1 MDREEYREKLDQLT
15 DAVSDRDYTRAL
27 NIADEIDWRR
37 VKSLNT
43 LNMVADIYEMNREY
57 ESEKKI
63 LLLAYEK
70 ASIGRSILYRLV
82 EVCLKLNQ
90 IGEAEKYFKEYSKTA
105 KNDSSRCVLQYK
117 LYKATKAP
125 LEAQIDVLE
134 EYRDKEYTERWAYEL
149 ATLYAKAGDKKR
161 CVDTCDDLILW
172 FGDGKYVLKAMRL
185 KMRYAQLTPSQE
197 KSYRRMMDMGGYD
210 SAPREIDRVEADAED
225 RAGAR
230 LYHEAGLT
238 SSGREKTAPHVVAS
252 AGQRPDEEKT
262 SAQVKTP
269 VQGRTPVQDKKYGN
283 RAADAGNTADMTAE
297 DTDEDTAE
305 NSSAADDFSDDVD
318 RQPDSSDTD
327 TTEVSTDSIS
337 AGNEHAAAKSSGGFR
352 NRVVR
357 TISDIIGAGSDDRDD
372 MFGDIDAEYRSVDD
386 EEPEEQTETEG
397 TEQGLHLRQLK
408 DDLHDHTKTPDTE
421 AEDSDGGE
429 TDADRT
435 KVFRRNSV
443 QVQRDGSLDL
453 SAFLSDS
460 AKEMASDISKD
471 EVDEEPL
478 PSADSSAE
486 TGATVSNADAAAASG
501 DEADAG
507 VASAADETE
516 EADAAAASADEA
528 DAGVASAA
536 DEMAKADAAAASAD
550 DASEADETAEA
561 DGTAAL
567 AADDT
572 AEADTAATSADDASE
587 ADETAE
593 PENATEMTDMRETGE
608 AADMTE
614 TNADTAVKADGAVEI
629 SADSSAAG
637 NGPVVAKSAAD
648 ALQGLKEGVEAE
660 KAQAEKEEAVR
671 AAASDDDTDMKVV
684 PDKPKKKPHYIEE
697 LEVPDPEPSPEEKKH
712 HTHTISLDTIG
723 ENTVPIS
730 IDKILSEETPE
741 ERRIRILNKA
751 KPTRMSEEQRK
762 IFTYFARVPGMDGQ
776 ILEAVNSV
784 YTHAGEKTSMH
795 GNIAIMG
802 ARGCGKS
809 RLAHGL
815 IVAMCR
821 DLGLEACKMARING
835 KTLNKKDAAKVIS
848 VMAGGFLIIED
859 ISNVTEATLKTLNQA
874 MEFRTDR
881 LVVIIEDEKTRMR
894 AFLKSHPQFA
904 AKFDKVISVPVFTN
918 DELVTFARTY
928 ATENGCKIDDLAILA
943 LYTIIGNMQSEEEPA
958 TISDVKEII
967 DGAILHAT
975 KGRRRHGS
983 YDAEKTGKWII
994 IHEKDLTA
1002 NG

>member
-57 ESEKKI
+57 EAEKKI

-185 KMRYAQLTPSQE
+185 KMRYAQLTPAQE

-210 SAPREIDRVEADAED
+210 SAPCEIDRVEADAED

-252 AGQRPDEEKT
+252 AGQRPDEEET
-262 SAQVKTP
+262 QAQAKTP
-269 VQGRTPVQDKKYGN
+269 AQARTPVQTKKYGD
-283 RAADAGNTADMTAE
+283 RPSDAGNTADMIAE

-305 NSSAADDFSDDVD
+305 NASAADDFSDGGDG
-318 RQPDSSDTD
+318 QPESRDTD
-327 TTEVSTDSIS
+327 TAEVPSDSAS
-337 AGNEHAAAKSSGGFR
+337 AGNGRAAAKSSGGFR

-372 MFGDIDAEYRSVDD
+372 MFGDIDAEYRSVDE
-386 EEPEEQTETEG
+386 EEPAEEQTEKEG

-421 AEDSDGGE
+421 AEDSDDGE

-443 QVQRDGSLDL
+443 RVQRDGSLDL
-453 SAFLSDS
+453 GAFLNDS

-478 PSADSSAE
+478 PSTDS
-486 TGATVSNADAAAASG
+486 T
-501 DEADAG
+501 
-507 VASAADETE
+507 
-516 EADAAAASADEA
+516 AAASAVDDTVKAGDTAASADDASKADETAEA
-528 DAGVASAA
+528 DDTAASAA
-536 DEMAKADAAAASAD
+536 DEMAEADAAAVPA
-550 DASEADETAEA
+550 ADETAET
-561 DGTAAL
+561 DHAA
-567 AADDT
+567 
-572 AEADTAATSADDASE
+572 SADNAAE

-593 PENATEMTDMRETGE
+593 PENATEMTDMKETGE

-614 TNADTAVKADGAVEI
+614 TNADAAVKADGAVEI

-671 AAASDDDTDMKVV
+671 TAASDDDTDMKVV

-697 LEVPDPEPSPEEKKH
+697 LEVPDPEPTEEEKKH

-859 ISNVTEATLKTLNQA
+859 ITNVTEATLKTLNQA